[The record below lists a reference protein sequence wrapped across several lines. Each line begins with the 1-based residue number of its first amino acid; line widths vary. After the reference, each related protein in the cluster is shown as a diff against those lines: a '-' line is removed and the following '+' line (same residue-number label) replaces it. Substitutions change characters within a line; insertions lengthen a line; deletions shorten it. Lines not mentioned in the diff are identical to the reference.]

1 MILKIAHAIGD
12 IININDLDLNSI
24 LIDKKPCENILNYD
38 ITYKTPY
45 DAKPLRIIFDKNR

>member
-1 MILKIAHAIGD
+1 MLKIPHAIGD

-24 LIDKKPCENILNYD
+24 LIDNKPCENILNYD

-45 DAKPLRIIFDKNR
+45 DAKPLRIIFGKNR